1 VGGVVVFVVRILSV
15 KYSICLPILKGE
27 EETENK

>member
-15 KYSICLPILKGE
+15 KYSICLPILKGDPGQE
-27 EETENK
+27 E